1 MAFFSC
7 HSAAFAAFLAPL
19 KRGKKNLRQAWPENV
34 SESWSEFASK
44 WHHLARK

>member
-19 KRGKKNLRQAWPENV
+19 KRGKKTA
-34 SESWSEFASK
+34 F
-44 WHHLARK
+44 LALNHNGS